1 MSFIHRV
8 VREWN
13 RAPVVAAAALALLL
27 VASSAAGEELKEA
40 EKAPVDA
47 RPASAHA
54 IPWAKSFAEARE
66 AAAREGKP
74 LLVDFEAEWCGYC
87 KKLDRE
93 TFMDERVIRL
103 VRERFVAVK
112 VDVDREPDL
121 PKKFEVSNLPTI
133 LCLSAGGDVLQR
145 IEGFRPPERF
155 LAEIGK
161 SAESSSSFEKLKT
174 LAAESPADPGA
185 QRAYARAL
193 VGAKNLEGA
202 VKVLRAALETSKE
215 GTARAGILLDLGDT
229 FRSAGK
235 NADARKVYEE
245 VIALEGA
252 APQETRRKAFVP
264 LAHVLLRLEE
274 PTAAVETLDRALRE
288 VEPAEAIESRT
299 PVKDPPE
306 PPGSPEA
313 LAAAGRRDAALD
325 RIEALFLR
333 AYAHSIRKDAEK
345 AIADLRA
352 TKEADPEGPWGLEA
366 ERILDVI
373 EAR

>member
-1 MSFIHRV
+1 MAFFHRV
-8 VREWN
+8 VRDWN
-13 RAPVVAAAALALLL
+13 RAPVVPAAALALLL
-27 VASSAAGEELKEA
+27 VASSAAGEEPKEA
-40 EKAPVDA
+40 EKAPADA
-47 RPASAHA
+47 RPADGHA
-54 IPWAKSFAEARE
+54 IPWAKSFLEAKE
-66 AAAREGKP
+66 VAARDGKP
-74 LLVDFEAEWCGYC
+74 LLVDFEAEWCGFC

-93 TFMDERVIRL
+93 TYTDERVIRL
-103 VRERFVAVK
+103 VRDRFVAVK

-121 PKKFEVSNLPTI
+121 QKKFEVNALPTI

-145 IEGFRPPERF
+145 FEGFRPPELF

-161 SAESSSSFEKLKT
+161 SAESSSSFEKLKA
-174 LAAESPADPGA
+174 LAAENPADPSA

-193 VGAKNLEGA
+193 LGAKNLEGA

-215 GTARAGILLDLGDT
+215 GAARAGILLDLGDT

-274 PTAAVETLDRALRE
+274 AAAAVETLDRALRE
-288 VEPAEAIESRT
+288 NGPPAASESRA

-306 PPGSPEA
+306 PPGAAEA
-313 LAAAGRRDAALD
+313 REDTGLRDAALD

-333 AYAHSIRKDAEK
+333 AYAHSLRKDVEK

-352 TKEADPEGPWGLEA
+352 TKDADPEGPWGLEA

-373 EAR
+373 EAK